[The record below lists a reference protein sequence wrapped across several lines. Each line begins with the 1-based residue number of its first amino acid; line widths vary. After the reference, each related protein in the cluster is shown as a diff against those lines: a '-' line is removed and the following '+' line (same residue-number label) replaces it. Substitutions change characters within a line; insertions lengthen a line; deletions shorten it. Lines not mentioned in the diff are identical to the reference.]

1 MRVVIDSKVQESLD
15 EFYAISLRLHPGLD
29 ESTVMHKLERL
40 YASLE
45 ALGNSPYLYNRY
57 AQYKKEWK
65 EKMYR
70 VYSTEDII
78 FAFTIALD
86 DSGETY
92 IRVHDAVHSLLYH
105 D

>member
-1 MRVVIDSKVQESLD
+1 MRVVVKAKVQESLD
-15 EFYAISLRLHPGLD
+15 EFYEISMRLHPSLD
-29 ESTVMHKLERL
+29 EVTVMKKMERL

-45 ALGNSPYLYNRY
+45 VLGRNPYLYTP

-70 VYSTEDII
+70 VYSVENVI

-92 IRVHDAVHSLLYH
+92 VLVHDAVHSLLYH